1 MTLEGLDD
9 LDRQI
14 LHALQRDARRASS
27 QDIAD
32 RAGVSASTVRNRIQ
46 RLEERD
52 ILRGYHA
59 DVDYEQAGYQLYTL
73 IVCTA
78 PVPRREELAAAALEV
93 PGVVRVEEVM
103 TGAENVHVFVVG
115 RDSDDLSRIGRDL
128 DELGLE
134 VVDEDL
140 IRNVHSGPFNAF
152 EVDADDG
159 GGDGDG
165 GEDGNEDE

>member
-14 LHALQRDARRASS
+14 LFALQRDARGTSS

-32 RAGVSASTVRNRIQ
+32 AVGVSASTVRNRIG
-46 RLEERD
+46 RLEERG

-59 DVDYEQAGYQLYTL
+59 DVDYEQAGFQLFTL

-78 PVPRREELAAAALEV
+78 PVPRREELAEEALTV

-103 TGAENVHVFVVG
+103 TGSENVHVSAVG

-140 IRNVHSGPFNAF
+140 IRNVHSGPFEAF
-152 EVDADDG
+152 EVDHSDRT
-159 GGDGDG
+159 
-165 GEDGNEDE
+165 

>member
-9 LDRQI
+9 LDQQI
-14 LHALQRDARRASS
+14 IHALQGDARRTSS
-27 QDIAD
+27 QNIAD

-46 RLEERD
+46 RLEERG
-52 ILRGYHA
+52 IIRGYRA

-78 PVPRREELAAAALEV
+78 PVQRREELAAAALDV

-103 TGAENVHVFVVG
+103 TGAENVHVSAVG
-115 RDSDDLSRIGRDL
+115 RDNDDLSRIGRDL

-140 IRNVHSGPFNAF
+140 IRSVRSGPYTEFGP
-152 EVDADDG
+152 DD
-159 GGDGDG
+159 
-165 GEDGNEDE
+165 EDSP

>member
-1 MTLEGLDD
+1 MTLEGLDE
-9 LDRQI
+9 LDQLI
-14 LHALQRDARRASS
+14 IHALQEDARRTSS
-27 QDIAD
+27 KTIAD
-32 RAGVSASTVRNRIQ
+32 EAGVSASTVRNRIQ
-46 RLEERD
+46 RLQERG
-52 ILRGYHA
+52 IVRGYHA

-78 PVPRREELAAAALEV
+78 PVPRREELAAAALDV

-103 TGAENVHVFVVG
+103 TGAENVHVSAVG
-115 RDSDDLSRIGRDL
+115 TDSDDLSRIGRDL

-152 EVDADDG
+152 DADAA
-159 GGDGDG
+159 
-165 GEDGNEDE
+165 DEA